1 MTAGAMTATADQGAI
16 SGGRGD
22 WQVRMKK
29 GLGLAGVGVAVGAA
43 VAIPAAAANAAPLS
57 GSPAYNSTATAEA
70 GYVSVGGN
78 EVVPDNVVT
87 ATDNASP
94 QNQSLGLSTVESK
107 LSGVPTLG
115 SALISALKA
124 SAPNGASLVTVAA
137 TADRSGTSTACAGF
151 LAGACTTDGQ
161 PVPITI
167 KLGLSDLSALTGV
180 NLPLSIPG
188 TSSGTS
194 SGGSSSSGSSGSSSS
209 GGSSGL
215 PVSLPS
221 LPVSLPTLPVSL
233 PLLGGKSSTP
243 GASSSKSTSTS
254 GGGSSNS
261 TSTIPLTGYSVV
273 LTLSGPEAACT
284 AGAPGS
290 AAGNFTATQSLATA
304 SVDIE
309 NNGKSI
315 LPDGPVQLS
324 LGNVLSQVVSK
335 LPANPLSSV
344 LSEFPSALASSPL
357 GVTIDPGSTSGVGK
371 GPETTATAGELD
383 LTAAGTPVLDIAG
396 AKVTCGENQQAATV
410 ATAPSPKPTTVTA
423 TAPETALSGIQTDE
437 GMYVPPTRNSDS
449 GLWAGLGAAG
459 VALVGGVGG
468 VMLRRRLLHR
478 S

>member
-1 MTAGAMTATADQGAI
+1 M
-16 SGGRGD
+16 
-22 WQVRMKK
+22 
-29 GLGLAGVGVAVGAA
+29 
-43 VAIPAAAANAAPLS
+43 AIPAAGASAAPVT

-78 EVVPDNVVT
+78 EVVPDNIVT

-94 QNQSLGLSTVESK
+94 QNQSLGLGTVESK

-167 KLGLSDLSALTGV
+167 KLGLSDLSALTEV
-180 NLPLSIPG
+180 KLPLSLPG
-188 TSSGTS
+188 TS
-194 SGGSSSSGSSGSSSS
+194 SSGSSSS
-209 GGSSGL
+209 SGSAASSSSGSAASSSSGL

-221 LPVSLPTLPVSL
+221 LPVSLPSLPVSL
-233 PLLGGKSSTP
+233 PILGGKSATSKASPTSKA
-243 GASSSKSTSTS
+243 GSGSGKSASS
-254 GGGSSNS
+254 
-261 TSTIPLTGYSVV
+261 IPLTGFALV

-290 AAGNFTATQSLATA
+290 AAGNFTASQTLATA

-309 NNGKSI
+309 NNGKSV

-324 LGNVLSQVVSK
+324 PGSVLSQVVSK

-344 LSEFPSALASSPL
+344 LSEFPSALAASPL
-357 GVTIDPGSTSGVGK
+357 GVTIDPGSTSGAGK

-396 AKVTCGENQQAATV
+396 AKVTCGANQQAATV

-437 GMYVPPTRNSDS
+437 GLYVAPPRSSDT

-459 VALVGGVGG
+459 VALVGGAGG
-468 VMLRRRLLHR
+468 VMLRRRLLRH